1 MRGLAAALCALVLAA
16 LVGCGAPATRSQ
28 ADQDKDG
35 KAIAAAIRAA
45 DSTGI
50 AFTMDE
56 SLALTGGAVPS
67 GQALTVHATS
77 QDGVL
82 KDGFARLSYHVTSGR
97 TGLDYDMVLTDTQ
110 LYVKRRGTS
119 DWRTTP
125 LSATTS
131 FFPALRLDLV
141 RETVLLASSISAS
154 SLTHV
159 NAGFAHKYAVKPAP
173 DQLEQLQAIVVEGS
187 SETAFLKGASAE
199 LDVYTTIP
207 GDNLARVEAHLTGM
221 DPAAGTKQ
229 KVDNSMDVRSAR
241 VGTIKPPDSA
251 APVAPE
257 QIFN

>member
-1 MRGLAAALCALVLAA
+1 MRALAAALCALMLAA
-16 LVGCGAPATRSQ
+16 ACGAPSTQTRSQ

-35 KAIAAAIRAA
+35 KALAAAIRAA
-45 DSTGI
+45 DSSGI

-56 SLALTGGAVPS
+56 SLVLTGGAVPS

-82 KDGFARLSYHVTSGR
+82 KDGFARLSYHVVSGK
-97 TGLDYDMVLTDTQ
+97 TGLDYDMILTDTQ
-110 LYVKRRGTS
+110 LYVKRRGAS

-131 FFPALRLDLV
+131 FFPALRLELV
-141 RETVLLASSISAS
+141 RETVLLASSIAAS

-159 NAGFAHKYAVKPAP
+159 SAGFAHKYAVRPAP

-187 SETAFLKGASAE
+187 SETAFLKSASAE
-199 LDVYTTIP
+199 LDVYTSIP

-229 KVDNSMDVRSAR
+229 RVENSVDVRSAR
-241 VGTIKPPDSA
+241 VGAIKPPGSA
-251 APVAPE
+251 TPVAPE